1 MRGTPRGTIHL
12 VRPDTLITGFMLV
25 RERIESSARSLPLPS
40 HRSALRY
47 ATPFR
52 TPGRIVFAFSLFA
65 EA

>member
-25 RERIESSARSLPLPS
+25 RERIESSARSLPLQS

-47 ATPFR
+47 ALAILPHPRPYRFC
-52 TPGRIVFAFSLFA
+52 I
-65 EA
+65 